1 MLEYNGIP
9 YTYLLKH
16 KPTNTYYYGVRY
28 ANNCSPKDLW
38 STYFTSSHYVEK
50 LINEYGKESFVFE
63 IRKTFKSVDA
73 ARLWESKVLKR
84 LNVSNRNDFINQT
97 DNLSISREAASK
109 GQKGKF
115 GEKHN
120 RYGSK
125 NSALS
130 EFNKQ
135 FNKYR
140 NNKPMLGRTGNK
152 HPNFGKKRSA
162 EAVAA
167 LKEEITCPHCSK
179 TGQRIG
185 MQRWHFNNCKLIK
198 E

>member
-1 MLEYNGIP
+1 MLYNGVP

-16 KPTNTYYYGVRY
+16 KPTRTYYYGVRY
-28 ANNCSPKDLW
+28 ANNCNPKDLW
-38 STYFTSSHYVEK
+38 STYFTSSKHVQK
-50 LINEYGKESFVFE
+50 LITEHGKDSFDFE
-63 IRKTFKSVDA
+63 IRKIFVDA
-73 ARLWESKVLKR
+73 NDARKWENRVLKR
-84 LNVSNRNDFINQT
+84 LRVTNRSDFINQT
-97 DNLSISREAASK
+97 DNISISREAASSSN
-109 GQKGKF
+109 KGKT
-115 GEKHN
+115 GKDHN

-125 NSALS
+125 NVALS

-162 EAVAA
+162 EAIAT
-167 LKEEITCPHCSK
+167 LKEEIQCPHCNK
-179 TGQRIG
+179 IGQRIG